1 MKRFS
6 VLGCGLLALVVALPL
21 RAADAPAPNEAQIQK
36 LIVELGS
43 DDFDVR
49 ENAEKSLKA
58 AGTAAI
64 PAIKKAMEGGDAE
77 LRARS
82 QRILEELAWS
92 VLPPVA
98 SMPAALPPNTIFV
111 VHTPGLKAAVQKLRS
126 ETAAG
131 KLYDRSEL
139 AAVKEILKADITG
152 RMSDEERKFAD
163 TWLDRFG
170 GLSGIAFMN
179 IFSDKE
185 WPNREQAVA
194 CFGIL
199 DPDPAKAWA
208 DFNLR
213 LPLVRGG
220 MQLGIER
227 HRGIEVLFQNWE
239 GRREGRARVLNL
251 AVHSVDSSADAV
263 KRVVDLLGAEK
274 SARLSGTPAYTE
286 TAAKLDPAALAL
298 LYFNFTELA
307 EQAGNQFS
315 PRERKEMEGLG
326 FMTLKHLGVSL
337 GTQGELLAE
346 RAWVKLEGE
355 RKGLAKLLSFAPMAV
370 RHAPLA
376 PPDALGFVTL
386 PLDGKVFFDTV
397 TSIAREV
404 NPQGDKDILREIAQ
418 LDEAFGIKIVDDLIA
433 PLQGEHAVW
442 VQKPAGALPVPDLAA
457 AFEARD
463 DAAAKKLAET
473 FAKLIGPLSGLPDA
487 VGKADFKG
495 RACFWLKKEALKGEL
510 PYTFSW
516 CADGRR
522 LLVSSSQEGLQALVN
537 RIDNKAAGLDAAED
551 FKKLFEAV
559 PATERG
565 GLVYLNTAELGGW
578 GLPLVL
584 PMLAQGAPPEIQEKL
599 NAALKDPKALLK
611 GFPGTLFAMA
621 SAPDGLQAR
630 AVGGLPASA
639 KVVLVPVLAFQ
650 IAMRRM
656 AFEMEKQA
664 AIEAQKAQEQAVEAK
679 TENQD
684 EPKK

>member
-1 MKRFS
+1 MNRFS
-6 VLGCGLLALVVALPL
+6 IPGCAMLALVCALPL
-21 RAADAPAPNEAQIQK
+21 CAAEAPVPTEAQVQK
-36 LIVELGS
+36 LIAELGS
-43 DDFDVR
+43 DDFDAR
-49 ENAEKSLKA
+49 ENAEKSLKSVGA
-58 AGTAAI
+58 AAI

-77 LRARS
+77 LRTRG
-82 QRILEELAWS
+82 QRVLDELAWS

-111 VHTPGLKAAVQKLRS
+111 VHTPGLKAAVHKLRS
-126 ETAAG
+126 ETAVG
-131 KLYDRSEL
+131 KLYDRAEL
-139 AAVKEILKADITG
+139 AAVKELLKAAATE

-170 GLSGIAFMN
+170 GPTGISFMN
-179 IFSDKE
+179 IFPEKQ
-185 WPNREQAVA
+185 WPEREQAVA

-199 DPDPAKAWA
+199 DSDRAKAWV
-208 DFNLR
+208 DFNTM
-213 LPLVRGG
+213 LPLERDIPVGT
-220 MQLGIER
+220 ER
-227 HRGIEVLFQNWE
+227 HRGVEVRFKNGE
-239 GRREGRARVLNL
+239 GRREGRAQVLNL
-251 AVHSVDSSADAV
+251 VVHSVDSNADSV
-263 KRVVDLLGAEK
+263 KRVLDLLGVEK
-274 SARLSGTPAYTE
+274 SSRLSGAPAYTE
-286 TAAKLDPAALAL
+286 TASKLDPGALAL
-298 LYFNFTELA
+298 LYFNFTELC

-326 FMTLKHLGVSL
+326 FMALKHLGVSM

-355 RKGLAKLLSFAPMAV
+355 RKGLAKLLSFAPMAM

-376 PPDALGFVTL
+376 PPDALGFIAL
-386 PLDGKVFFDTV
+386 PLDGRVVFDTI

-404 NPQGDKDILREIAQ
+404 NPQGDKEILREIAQ
-418 LDEAFGIKIVDDLIA
+418 LDEAFGIKIVDDLIV

-442 VQKPAGALPVPDLAA
+442 VQKPASALPVPDLVA
-457 AFEARD
+457 AFETRD

-473 FAKLIGPLSGLPDA
+473 FAKLIGPLCGLPDA

-516 CADGRR
+516 CADGKR

-537 RIDNKAAGLDAAED
+537 RIDNKAAGLDTAED
-551 FKKLFEAV
+551 FKKLLEAV
-559 PATERG
+559 PAAERG

-578 GLPLVL
+578 GLPLLL
-584 PMLAQGAPPEIQEKL
+584 PMLAQGTPPEVQEKL
-599 NAALKDPKALLK
+599 NATLKDPKALLK

-639 KVVLVPVLAFQ
+639 KVVLVPVMAFQ

-664 AIEAQKAQEQAVEAK
+664 AIEAQKIQEQAVEAK
-679 TENQD
+679 TDKQD